1 MAQRKQV
8 IVIKKVYVQAAAHH
22 GGSWKVALADFM
34 TAMMAFFLVMWL
46 IGQNEETKKTIS
58 DYFSTPSV
66 IEYNFQ
72 NFGAELTLEKLFL
85 DFVNEPLKA
94 FQSFLEPADKTPN
107 VLDMGS
113 AKVVAAFMADKMTDT
128 AKNVSIS
135 QDGFNFDIPD
145 TYLFERGTSTPNKKF
160 VDVLERL
167 KQVTSGLQEA
177 EIKLTSALFIQAVP
191 DQKESTA
198 RKIAQERLELVQN
211 KVRASFENTT
221 NSIKGSLSVKDKKGE
236 IEPDKLIGF
245 IRVTITQKA
254 SDDPKKPRRKLDT
267 MFGTPDVNK
276 DVYGSFAEQIANQ
289 KKKDASAKK
298 VSNGLDPNL
307 INPVDAEIQKVQDD
321 TDPTSGSPAAP
332 ISEAIQ

>member
-1 MAQRKQV
+1 MAQKKQV
-8 IVIKKVYVQAAAHH
+8 IVIKKVYVQAAPHH

-46 IGQNEETKKTIS
+46 ISQSEESKKTIS

-128 AKNVSIS
+128 AKNVTIS

-160 VDVLERL
+160 VEVLERL
-167 KQVTSGLQEA
+167 KQVTSGLQDA
-177 EIKLTSALFIQAVP
+177 DIKLTSALFIQAVP
-191 DQKESTA
+191 DQKEASA
-198 RKIAQERLELVQN
+198 KKVAQERLDLVQN

-221 NSIKGSLSVKDKKGE
+221 NTIRGSLSIKDKKGE

-245 IRVTITQKA
+245 IRITITQKP

-267 MFGTPDVNK
+267 LFGAPDSTK
-276 DVYGSFAEQIANQ
+276 DIYSSFAEQVTNQ
-289 KKKDASAKK
+289 RKKEASAKK
-298 VSNGLDPNL
+298 SADGLDPNL
-307 INPVDAEIQKVQDD
+307 VNPVDSEIQKVQDE
-321 TDPTSGSPAAP
+321 TDPAGSTN
-332 ISEAIQ
+332 Q